1 MLNKPYTILKSALF
15 DVSDYVHSGI
25 AIEDIEEIIE
35 TALTADGRKGM
46 CRPVPGFLAYD
57 IKTTLKEDDKVN
69 ALMDSIVNK
78 LDILLVD
85 EKEKKF
91 FTKN

>member
-1 MLNKPYTILKSALF
+1 MLDKPYTIMKSALL

-35 TALTADGRKGM
+35 ESLLKDGRKGM
-46 CRPVPGFLAYD
+46 CRPIPGFLAYD
-57 IKTTLKEDDKVN
+57 IKTTFKEDEKLLE
-69 ALMDSIVNK
+69 LMDSIVNK

-85 EKEKKF
+85 DKEKKF
-91 FTKN
+91 LVKN

>member
-1 MLNKPYTILKSALF
+1 MLDKPYTILKSALF
-15 DVSDYVHSGI
+15 DVSDYVHSGV

-57 IKTTLKEDDKVN
+57 IKTNSTVRRFSHFYRQKRRFYSNLVALDDK
-69 ALMDSIVNK
+69 
-78 LDILLVD
+78 
-85 EKEKKF
+85 
-91 FTKN
+91 